1 MSQEWWVC
9 FLTNWKTINSTELIL
24 LSVQD
29 ANLLNLCTAFRQWG
43 LQSKEGLSTETLC
56 SMAYW
61 GGILP
66 VELLW
71 EGSIQ
76 QPVGKVESCKGG
88 WEENSGRLIYVTGA
102 VDMFGYASCKVN
114 VSSRLSLPL
123 LAVVLVAHYAKSI
136 PHQLYFCMLFVI
148 SSEVKM
154 YERIMYSMPG
164 IHWLMLHVNLRC
176 VFKIMQRY

>member
-1 MSQEWWVC
+1 
-9 FLTNWKTINSTELIL
+9 
-24 LSVQD
+24 
-29 ANLLNLCTAFRQWG
+29 
-43 LQSKEGLSTETLC
+43 
-56 SMAYW
+56 MAYW

-76 QPVGKVESCKGG
+76 QPVRKVESCKGG

-176 VFKIMQRY
+176 VLRSCKVTRHFTTQNKKKSMFSLFIYESNT